1 MKKKIFILSA
11 IFTFVIGYS
20 QTTEDFETETDGST
34 TFMDNGQNFTIT
46 NGAGETNYDIETFA
60 GGGWNGSSADN
71 KFIDNSGAPTPTLGN
86 GSSFSISTTN
96 GTDIYVNNLY
106 IFMSQINLNA
116 ASGFTLTIQ
125 GRKNNV
131 LVYTI
136 TKSTGFSNTT
146 TFTPNN
152 GFTQI
157 NFTTEGGSN
166 NSNTAIDELIFT
178 TTANADYIALDG
190 FNWEFAPS
198 VTTPTIITTSAS
210 SIANTSATLA
220 GNATADGGASI
231 TERGIV
237 YSISNTNSNPLIN
250 GTGVTKDTNG
260 TGTGV
265 FSESISNLS
274 AGTQY
279 SFKAYAINSVGTS
292 YGSVST
298 FTTTGKGWIGA
309 TNTDW
314 ATNTNWSPNV
324 VPISSD
330 NLVIPNVTNKPIIT
344 AGTNATANTITIN
357 ASSSLTIKSGGNL
370 TIEGDLIQNG
380 TFSIASDFNSNGSL
394 IVKGTHTGS
403 GTVDYGRYLST
414 SGITARGWHLVSSP
428 VNGKN
433 ITDFY
438 GSLVTN
444 GTKRG
449 IGPYVNTN
457 PTNTKWSYFTTNET
471 PGFFTNGKGYT
482 IKKAIA
488 GTLTFNG
495 FLNTTNINI
504 QVDATGDNYN
514 AIGNPFTSFING
526 GTFLDNVPAGRL
538 TEKTIWF
545 WDEAGNGGAGEYITS
560 NIAAAYKIAPGQGFF
575 VQALATGNVTFS
587 ETLQTH
593 IGGNTFL
600 KQENKPEIKLFL
612 KDGTNT
618 KVTDIFYI
626 ENKTTGFDDG
636 YDSTMFDG
644 FSNPFAIYT
653 QLISD
658 NEGKNLAIQTLPNS
672 DFENMIIPVGVNA
685 ESGKEI
691 TFSLHAT
698 NFASDLSV
706 FLEDRK
712 TNTFIRLDVANSE
725 YKVVLT
731 ESLSGIGRF
740 YLHTSGRALS
750 ITDDFISTN
759 ICVYKL
765 DNSTLRIA
773 GLSQGNSSFKLVSIL
788 GKEVINTTFT
798 SNGVF
803 DISLPKLA
811 NGFYIIQLKTAN
823 GMLNKKIILE

>member
-1 MKKKIFILSA
+1 MKQSISNYHIQKKIGVTFFFLFFIVFSNLSQTITFDDQGHA
-11 IFTFVIGYS
+11 DFAFLPNPYIIANSSESFRFTFSNGGAALAGNHRYR
-20 QTTEDFETETDGST
+20 TTDTDGCNVPGAPFGYLRIDPSAT
-34 TFMDNGQNFTIT
+34 TWT
-46 NGAGETNYDIETFA
+46 IETVS
-60 GGGWNGSSADN
+60 GNE
-71 KFIDNSGAPTPTLGN
+71 IDLGN
-86 GSSFSISTTN
+86 IRFLNMFQCYSSFVYSITVTGFKN
-96 GTDIYVNNLY
+96 GT
-106 IFMSQINLNA
+106 
-116 ASGFTLTIQ
+116 
-125 GRKNNV
+125 
-131 LVYTI
+131 
-136 TKSTGFSNTT
+136 STGSQSFSVTGGNSV
-146 TFTPNN
+146 FTPN
-152 GFTQI
+152 T
-157 NFTTEGGSN
+157 NFDDVDRVVITGANLASLGIDDVNWVAAAPSA
-166 NSNTAIDELIFT
+166 TAPIAST
-178 TTANADYIALDG
+178 TTA
-190 FNWEFAPS
+190 
-198 VTTPTIITTSAS
+198 TSIS
-210 SIANTSATLA
+210 NTSTTLA
-220 GNATADGGASI
+220 GNVTSNGGEAV

-237 YSISNTNSNPLIN
+237 YSITNTNSNPLIN

-292 YGSVST
+292 YGSVLT
-298 FTTTGKGWIGA
+298 FTTSGKGWTGA

-314 ATNTNWSPNV
+314 TTNTNWSPNS

-344 AGTNATANTITIN
+344 VGTNAIANTITID

-370 TIEGDLIQNG
+370 TIEGNLIQNG
-380 TFSIASDFNSNGSL
+380 TFSISSDFNSNGSL

-414 SGITARGWHLVSSP
+414 SGITLRGWHLISSP

-495 FLNTTNINI
+495 FLNTSDVNI

-514 AIGNPFTSFING
+514 AIGNPFTSYING
-526 GTFLDNVPAGRL
+526 GTFLDDVPTGIL

-545 WDEAGNGGAGEYITS
+545 WDEAGNGGTGEYITS
-560 NIAAAYKIAPGQGFF
+560 NIITAYKVAPGQGFF

-587 ETLQTH
+587 ENLQTH

-600 KQENKPEIKLFL
+600 KQENKPEIKVFIT
-612 KDGTNT
+612 DGTNT
-618 KVTDIFYI
+618 KSTEIYYI
-626 ENKTTGFDDG
+626 ENKTTSFDDG
-636 YDSTMFDG
+636 YDSSMFDG

-672 DFENMIIPVGVNA
+672 DFENMIIPVGITA

-691 TFSLHAT
+691 TFSLSAT
-698 NFASDLSV
+698 NFSSDLSI
-706 FLEDRK
+706 FLEDRI
-712 TNTFIRLDVANSE
+712 TNTFTRLNGANSE
-725 YKVVLT
+725 YKVTLT

-740 YLHTSGRALS
+740 YLHTSGKALTIDGNFMSKNIS
-750 ITDDFISTN
+750 I
-759 ICVYKL
+759 YKL
-765 DNSTLRIA
+765 DESTVRIT
-773 GLSQGNSSFKLVSIL
+773 GLSQGNVSFSLFNVLGKQVQFSSFD
-788 GKEVINTTFT
+788 T
-798 SNGVF
+798 NGVS

-811 NGFYIIQLKTAN
+811 NGIYIIQLKTAN